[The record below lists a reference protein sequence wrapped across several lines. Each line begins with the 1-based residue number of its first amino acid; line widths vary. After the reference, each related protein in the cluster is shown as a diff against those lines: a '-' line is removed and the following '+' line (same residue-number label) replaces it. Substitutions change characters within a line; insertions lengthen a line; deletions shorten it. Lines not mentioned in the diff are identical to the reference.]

1 MNATPAGPR
10 VGRFWREW
18 LRPLLVVALVLFS
31 FRSAVAD
38 WNDIPSGS
46 MEPTLLVGD
55 RIFVNRLAYDLKV
68 PFTTRHLARW
78 ADPERGDVVV
88 LLSPVDGKRLVKRV
102 VGVPGDVIELRA
114 QRLFVNGMPALY
126 APVDPADLADRQ
138 ADVPRPELVA
148 RETVAGRSHAVMA
161 EALGGPGSD
170 LAPHRVPPDMYFLM
184 GDHRDSSYDSRF
196 WGHVERRLILGR
208 VEGVAVSV
216 DYDRYLAPRWRRF
229 FRRLEL

>member
-10 VGRFWREW
+10 VGLFWREW

-38 WNDIPSGS
+38 WNDVPSGS
-46 MEPTLLVGD
+46 MEPTLQVGD

-88 LLSPVDGKRLVKRV
+88 LLSPVDGRRLVKRV

-114 QRLFVNGMPALY
+114 QRLFVNGLPARY

-161 EALGGPGSD
+161 EALGGPGSATIVTKRVSGSTIFSARRTSSTSV
-170 LAPHRVPPDMYFLM
+170 LATLC
-184 GDHRDSSYDSRF
+184 
-196 WGHVERRLILGR
+196 
-208 VEGVAVSV
+208 
-216 DYDRYLAPRWRRF
+216 
-229 FRRLEL
+229 